1 MITIESKKQHTRR
14 CTSGLIQS
22 AMNRGKMLQF
32 ALAVCAFA
40 LFLAPSVFATQRE
53 VGTGL
58 AYSTMQL
65 CINAA
70 ASGDICNVH
79 AGT

>member
-1 MITIESKKQHTRR
+1 MYLRLDPERNEPRQDAAIRIGCLRICLVLS
-14 CTSGLIQS
+14 S
-22 AMNRGKMLQF
+22 
-32 ALAVCAFA
+32 
-40 LFLAPSVFATQRE
+40 
-53 VGTGL
+53 GL